1 MKYTRYDYRKK
12 RNDSF
17 TLIIVLIS
25 VLVIAYL
32 LGTGL
37 SSLFIRRSNAAADVS
52 EQKNPEKTTN
62 VSQEKASEKTNE
74 KVDNK
79 AKQEGQ
85 ANQLEKQS
93 QVGGVIKFVCV
104 QNGVFSKQKNA
115 DEFKNKLKEYT
126 IPFIVNDGDKIY
138 VMSTILHE
146 EESEKFMNMLT
157 ESDIPNLKKVFE
169 IDKSDVCNAEIAEII
184 SGYIKILNKLG
195 EKDVTAVHTEDFKKW
210 MNSLQAVEEKSKN
223 YNILEELKKYI
234 NGLPNELSKQK
245 LEENYVKVYTIL
257 KKAGS

>member
-12 RNDSF
+12 KSDSF
-17 TLIIVLIS
+17 TLLIILVS

-37 SSLFIRRSNAAADVS
+37 SSMFIRRSNAPAEVS
-52 EQKNPEKTTN
+52 EQKSSEKTTD
-62 VSQEKASEKTNE
+62 VSEEKSNAKTDEKTE
-74 KVDNK
+74 
-79 AKQEGQ
+79 QEGQ
-85 ANQLEKQS
+85 VKQPENQS
-93 QVGGVIKFVCV
+93 QLGGVIKFVCI
-104 QNGVFSKQKNA
+104 QNGVFQKKENA
-115 DEFKNKLKEYT
+115 DELKSKLKEYT
-126 IPFIVNDGDKIY
+126 IPFIINDGDKNY
-138 VMSTILHE
+138 VMSGILHE
-146 EESEKFMNMLT
+146 EESEKFISTLIENN
-157 ESDIPNLKKVFE
+157 IPNIKKVFE
-169 IDKSDVCNAEIAEII
+169 IDKSDACNAEIGEII

-245 LEENYVKVYTIL
+245 LEENYIKVYTIL
-257 KKAGS
+257 KKL